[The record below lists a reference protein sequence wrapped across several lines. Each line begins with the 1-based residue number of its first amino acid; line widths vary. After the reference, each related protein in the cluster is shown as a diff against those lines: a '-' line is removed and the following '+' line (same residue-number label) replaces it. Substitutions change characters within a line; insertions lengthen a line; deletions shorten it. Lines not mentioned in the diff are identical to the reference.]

1 MHSAPSVVYPVGR
14 CVFYAVLLAMIGLVS
29 AAVWAVL
36 LFEVV
41 HRPDSP
47 KVWITTLAGVLS
59 WMVWLVLAVTSW
71 LRSPEGVLKWDSSS
85 VQEDGG
91 AGGWLW
97 CSSSDAE
104 PISLSQVACVLDLQR
119 QILLCIRSVNTGQ
132 RWIWVERRSNQARW
146 NDLRRALVSSR
157 A

>member
-1 MHSAPSVVYPVGR
+1 MHNAPSVVYPVGR
-14 CVFYAVLLAMIGLVS
+14 CVFYAVLLAMIALVCALIGAMFLS
-29 AAVWAVL
+29 GVL
-36 LFEVV
+36 Q
-41 HRPDSP
+41 RAGQP
-47 KVWITTLAGVLS
+47 WGWTTALAGVLS
-59 WMVWLVLAVTSW
+59 WMAWLVLAVASW